1 VPTNHNS
8 RTSSRSKPSGYGAAV
23 DVNWWVIVVPSVI
36 TGAVTAVG
44 VTWSNMVA
52 QRNNRRDAELREFHM
67 MIGMVLSADPETRRL
82 GENMLRSAV
91 DNPGKRDKEVQ
102 RKIVAFWID
111 RLNPVNLSLSASR
124 QWPAP

>member
-1 VPTNHNS
+1 M
-8 RTSSRSKPSGYGAAV
+8 
-23 DVNWWVIVVPSVI
+23 DVYWWVIVVPSIV
-36 TGAVTAVG
+36 TGSVTAIG

-67 MIGMVLSADPETRRL
+67 MISMVFSADPETRRL

-91 DNPGKRDKEVQ
+91 DNPGRRAADVQ

-111 RLNPVNLSLSASR
+111 RLNPGLSTYTEGDEFRIDPGTEAHD
-124 QWPAP
+124 

>member
-1 VPTNHNS
+1 M
-8 RTSSRSKPSGYGAAV
+8 

-36 TGAVTAVG
+36 TGVVTTVG
-44 VTWSNMVA
+44 VTWTNMVA

-67 MIGMVLSADPETRRL
+67 MISMVLSTDPETRRL

-91 DNPGKRDKEVQ
+91 DNPGRRDEEVQ

-111 RLNPVNLSLSASR
+111 GLNPGLTSYNDGDEFQTDPGTEAH
-124 QWPAP
+124 

>member
-1 VPTNHNS
+1 
-8 RTSSRSKPSGYGAAV
+8 V
-23 DVNWWVIVVPSVI
+23 DVNWFVILVPSVI
-36 TGAVTAVG
+36 TGLVTAAG
-44 VTWSNMVA
+44 VTWTNMVA

-91 DNPGKRDKEVQ
+91 DNPGRRDKEVQ

-111 RLNPVNLSLSASR
+111 RLNPGLTTYNEGDKFEIDPGTEAAV
-124 QWPAP
+124 

>member
-1 VPTNHNS
+1 M
-8 RTSSRSKPSGYGAAV
+8 

-36 TGAVTAVG
+36 TGAVTTIG

-52 QRNNRRDAELREFHM
+52 QRNNRRDAQLREFHM
-67 MIGMVLSADPETRRL
+67 MISMVLSADPETRRL

-91 DNPGKRDKEVQ
+91 DNPGRRDADVH

-111 RLNPVNLSLSASR
+111 RLNPGLTSYNDGDEFQIDPGTEA
-124 QWPAP
+124 QD